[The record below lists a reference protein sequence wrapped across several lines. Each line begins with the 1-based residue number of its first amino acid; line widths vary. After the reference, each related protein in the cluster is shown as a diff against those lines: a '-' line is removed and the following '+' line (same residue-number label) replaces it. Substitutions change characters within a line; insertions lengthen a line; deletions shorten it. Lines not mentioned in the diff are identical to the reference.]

1 MWLKALSSRPAFLG
15 WSETLFVVTLVLVMQ
30 VFVAEQV
37 PAGSL
42 VAELGPV

>member
-1 MWLKALSSRPAFLG
+1 MWLKVLSSRPAVLG
-15 WSETLFVVTLVLVMQ
+15 WPETLFVVALVLVMR

-42 VAELGPV
+42 VVELGPV